1 MNYRSL
7 TQFVTAL
14 TLISLL
20 LPQNVCAEDPQA
32 QTRPPA
38 QTQTQ
43 SQNQTQAQNQA
54 QPQTPSAEPTE
65 TEVSKPAEQPAKQA
79 TFQVS
84 TDKNMERKR
93 GSLAIGLGLKRK
105 GILLLPVLHMKA
117 QQPSLK
123 EKATTDSAVPA
134 AD

>member
-1 MNYRSL
+1 MNYRHL
-7 TQFVTAL
+7 TQLATAVSL
-14 TLISLL
+14 FALL
-20 LPQNVCAEDPQA
+20 LPQTVLAEDLPK
-32 QTRPPA
+32 P
-38 QTQTQ
+38 QTQ
-43 SQNQTQAQNQA
+43 
-54 QPQTPSAEPTE
+54 PAEPTK
-65 TEVSKPAEQPAKQA
+65 TEVSKEAQEPAKQA

-105 GILLLPVLHMKA
+105 GILLLPILHMKA

-123 EKATTDSAVPA
+123 EKATADSAAPA

>member
-1 MNYRSL
+1 M
-7 TQFVTAL
+7 
-14 TLISLL
+14 
-20 LPQNVCAEDPQA
+20 PKP
-32 QTRPPA
+32 
-38 QTQTQ
+38 QTQ
-43 SQNQTQAQNQA
+43 
-54 QPQTPSAEPTE
+54 PAEPTK
-65 TEVSKPAEQPAKQA
+65 TEVSKEGQEPAKQA

-105 GILLLPVLHMKA
+105 GILLLPILHMKA

-123 EKATTDSAVPA
+123 EKATADSAASA

>member
-1 MNYRSL
+1 MNYLSL
-7 TQFVTAL
+7 TQLVTAL

-20 LPQNVCAEDPQA
+20 LPQKVCAEDPQA
-32 QTRPPA
+32 HTLPPA

-43 SQNQTQAQNQA
+43 AQNQTQPQTE
-54 QPQTPSAEPTE
+54 PQTPSAEPTE
-65 TEVSKPAEQPAKQA
+65 TEVSKPAQEPAKQA

-123 EKATTDSAVPA
+123 EKATTDSAAPA

>member
-1 MNYRSL
+1 LQLAANYHSVSDAKKQECSSVNYRHL
-7 TQFVTAL
+7 TQLATAVSL
-14 TLISLL
+14 FALL
-20 LPQNVCAEDPQA
+20 LPQTVLAEDLPK
-32 QTRPPA
+32 P
-38 QTQTQ
+38 QTQ
-43 SQNQTQAQNQA
+43 
-54 QPQTPSAEPTE
+54 PAEPTK
-65 TEVSKPAEQPAKQA
+65 TEVSKEAQEPAKQA

-105 GILLLPVLHMKA
+105 GILLLPILHMKA

-123 EKATTDSAVPA
+123 EKATADSAAPA